1 MRQPQEAAPL
11 SGPLAANLRELRGRT
26 GLSLAALA
34 ARTPYSK
41 SAWHRYL
48 SGAKHP
54 PRSAVEALARLAGA
68 DPGPALA
75 LWAAPMETGP
85 RTATATGAGPGTGTD
100 SAPPAHTA
108 PGLPAQRAQT
118 PPTSSPAPP
127 TAPGSPNSPVPP
139 TASVPLTS
147 AAPPTT
153 PVPGDGPGTSGR
165 PDAARPRRRGR
176 GLVLPALTLL
186 TALAAVVTAL
196 ATSSRGASPGARAAV
211 LAALRCHG
219 RSCQGALPG
228 ASACA
233 RDARTESSVAD
244 ATYTVRLRWSP
255 SCRAAWSQVAVR
267 GAVAREVSVRSEED
281 TLSAAYSAADTAGDA
296 SPMLAVSSP
305 RGVEACAVVR
315 GRVAC
320 TGLDDAG
327 SGRVL

>member
-1 MRQPQEAAPL
+1 MRQPQEAAPS
-11 SGPLAANLRELRGRT
+11 SGPLAANLRELRERT

-75 LWAAPMETGP
+75 LWAAPVATGP
-85 RTATATGAGPGTGTD
+85 RADAATG
-100 SAPPAHTA
+100 H
-108 PGLPAQRAQT
+108 PAQRAQT
-118 PPTSSPAPP
+118 PPTAPVP
-127 TAPGSPNSPVPP
+127 LTSTALLTAPVPP
-139 TASVPLTS
+139 TSSSSVPST
-147 AAPPTT
+147 A
-153 PVPGDGPGTSGR
+153 PVPDGGPGASGR
-165 PDAARPRRRGR
+165 PGPARPRRRGR

-244 ATYTVRLRWSP
+244 TTYTVRLRWSP

-296 SPMLAVSSP
+296 SPMLAVPSP

-320 TGLDDAG
+320 TGLDDAVA
-327 SGRVL
+327 GRVL

>member
-1 MRQPQEAAPL
+1 
-11 SGPLAANLRELRGRT
+11 
-26 GLSLAALA
+26 
-34 ARTPYSK
+34 
-41 SAWHRYL
+41 
-48 SGAKHP
+48 
-54 PRSAVEALARLAGA
+54 
-68 DPGPALA
+68 
-75 LWAAPMETGP
+75 
-85 RTATATGAGPGTGTD
+85 
-100 SAPPAHTA
+100 
-108 PGLPAQRAQT
+108 
-118 PPTSSPAPP
+118 
-127 TAPGSPNSPVPP
+127 
-139 TASVPLTS
+139 
-147 AAPPTT
+147 
-153 PVPGDGPGTSGR
+153 
-165 PDAARPRRRGR
+165 RRGR

-255 SCRAAWSQVAVR
+255 SCRAVWSQVAVR

-327 SGRVL
+327 AGRVL